1 MAHAVVNGA
10 NGSLTWCSG
19 LLGCPRCDA
28 DRELN
33 ERLNKRIRRGELVL
47 LQRTPTGYQI
57 VGIGAGPLI
66 PQTI

>member
-19 LLGCPRCDA
+19 LLGCPQCDA

-33 ERLNKRIRRGELVL
+33 ERIRRGELVL
-47 LQRTPTGYQI
+47 LQRTSSQRSGR
-57 VGIGAGPLI
+57 
-66 PQTI
+66 